1 LISILSEEVHF
12 FDGIL
17 KILPEYAHHPE
28 VIDVA
33 ALHVFIG
40 VRNSNATYFLY
51 KLLRVLIKG
60 KLDKHHH
67 LICQQTKVRD
77 VLETLLGKSVEYE
90 EYRMRRKTK
99 EFKRVLCSV
108 IQNEF
113 PSCCPHIISP
123 VLFAAMEY
131 DATEF
136 IKFTLSN
143 AQDNLQY

>member
-1 LISILSEEVHF
+1 MAFSRSYLNMRIIQKSLMSLHCTCSSEFGIQMPLIS
-12 FDGIL
+12 
-17 KILPEYAHHPE
+17 
-28 VIDVA
+28 
-33 ALHVFIG
+33 
-40 VRNSNATYFLY
+40 Y

-113 PSCCPHIISP
+113 PSCYPHIISP